1 MLGRRRTVKKTD
13 KQKIAI
19 LILEIERLERA
30 NQELQNELS
39 DRSWEDTES
48 TSNRYDEWGMLK

>member
-1 MLGRRRTVKKTD
+1 MKKTD